1 MPWIL
6 PCFGFEWRGRPL
18 CTRAPDHDPRDA
30 VRTPGAAT
38 VHGLQLQVAPRLTD
52 RDAGVSIGSEDKLW
66 IN

>member
-1 MPWIL
+1 ML

-18 CTRAPDHDPRDA
+18 CTPAPDHDPRHA
-30 VRTPGAAT
+30 VCAPGAAT

-52 RDAGVSIGSEDKLW
+52 RDADVSIGSENKLW